1 MKKVLYGT
9 TALIAA
15 GAFAA
20 TASAEPIELSVGGKQ
35 EMFFLA
41 GDSND
46 NAGETWASTGMYTDT
61 ELYFTGQTT
70 LDNGITVQAII
81 QLEAEDRNDRNAD
94 EQAIILSGGFGAMQ
108 IGQRQS
114 YVGMMQYVGPS
125 VGGPFYANEVRD
137 WNWAN
142 YSSASGGQH
151 FNYYTDDDL
160 SVSYVTP
167 SFFGFTL
174 AGAFAPDSS
183 DNDDSVFEE
192 WNTTGSAYKDLLQV
206 GAAFDNE
213 FSGVGI
219 HADVTYQYFFGAGP
233 TTTTTNTY
241 VGPPTTPV
249 GTLAFADANAD
260 GVPDTTTTKATNPDR
275 SLLRGGLSVS
285 YMGFEVGGSY
295 GQWNFE
301 NSNDSV
307 DSWSAGASYSNGP
320 YAVAF
325 EYYGSSE
332 DIGANTDAHTFAFSG
347 RYILGPGINLG
358 AAIYHGDEETDG
370 NNNDRESTG
379 VVLGLGLSF

>member
-20 TASAEPIELSVGGKQ
+20 TASAEPIELSIGGKQ
-35 EMFFLA
+35 EMYFLA

-46 NAGETWASTGMYTDT
+46 NNGETWASTGMYTDT

-81 QLEAEDRNDRNAD
+81 QLEAEDRMDRNAD

-125 VGGPFYANEVRD
+125 VGGPFGANEIRD

-142 YSSASGGQH
+142 FTNASSSQH

-174 AGAFAPDSS
+174 AGAYAPDSS
-183 DNDDSVFEE
+183 NNDDSVFEE
-192 WNTTGSAYKDLLQV
+192 WNTTGSSYKDLLQV

-219 HADVTYQYFFGAGP
+219 HADVTYQYFFGAAQSE
-233 TTTTTNTY
+233 
-241 VGPPTTPV
+241 
-249 GTLAFADANAD
+249 TLIDLTAGQVTDLATQLGVADPGQAIEVTATAN
-260 GVPDTTTTKATNPDR
+260 NPDR

-301 NSNDSV
+301 NTNDSV

-332 DIGANTDAHTFAFSG
+332 DIGANTDAHSFAFSG

-358 AAIYHGDEETDG
+358 AAVFHGDEELDG
-370 NNNDRESTG
+370 NNNDRETTG
-379 VVLGLGLSF
+379 VVLGIGLAF

>member
-20 TASAEPIELSVGGKQ
+20 TASAEPISLSIGGKQ

-46 NAGETWASTGMYTDT
+46 NTGETWASTGMYTDT

-70 LDNGITVQAII
+70 LDNGITVQALI
-81 QLEAEDRNDRNAD
+81 QLEAEDRTDRNAD
-94 EQAIILSGGFGAMQ
+94 EQAIILSGGFGALQ
-108 IGQRQS
+108 IGQRQTH
-114 YVGMMQYVGPS
+114 VGMMQYVGPS

-142 YSSASGGQH
+142 FTNAQDDY
-151 FNYYTDDDL
+151 NYYTDDDL

-167 SFFGFTL
+167 SFFGITL
-174 AGAFAPDSS
+174 AGAYAPDSS
-183 DNDDSVFEE
+183 NNDDSVFED
-192 WNTTGSAYKDLLQV
+192 WNNTTSSYKDIFHV

-219 HADVTYQYFFGAGP
+219 HADVTYQYMFGTYTSA
-233 TTTTTNTY
+233 TTQSVTVPAFTPQTGTEIAAQTLPVASATTRT
-241 VGPPTTPV
+241 GTP
-249 GTLAFADANAD
+249 DA
-260 GVPDTTTTKATNPDR
+260 

-295 GQWNFE
+295 GQWNYE
-301 NSNDSV
+301 GSTDSI

-332 DIGANTDAHTFAFSG
+332 DVGANTDAHTFAFSG

-358 AAIYHGDEETDG
+358 AAIYHGDEENDG

-379 VVLGLGLSF
+379 VVFGLGLSF